1 MQKSVAIIGSGVSGL
16 AVAFELLQRAEKLDG
31 GLRVA
36 CLENQDRP
44 GGNIRSE
51 RVDDFLCEWGP
62 NGFLDNVPATL
73 ELVRRLGLAERMI
86 RAEEAAERRFI
97 FRAGR
102 LRQVPTTPAAFLKSD
117 ILSLR
122 GKLRLFG
129 EPFASRGNT
138 DEDESVFQFAA
149 RRIGREAASILVDA
163 MVSGVYA
170 GDAQSLSL
178 AATFP
183 KMHEMERDH
192 GSLFRAMLARRKLAR
207 AEGRQAGGPAGP
219 GGRLTSFR
227 DGLQELIDALV
238 GAVGERLRLCL
249 PVSAVSDMGQ
259 RGVRVHL
266 SEGAPLE
273 FDAVVLAA
281 PAWVAARMV
290 QAMDPDM
297 AQAMEAIPPAPVAV
311 VHTGYQEAAIG
322 DQPQGF
328 GYLVPRGQGPRI
340 LGSLWSSCIF
350 KGRAPKGR
358 RLITSM
364 IGGAHDPRAVKLS
377 DRKLID
383 IVRKDLQTTM
393 GIITAPYCVRIF
405 RHPKGIPQYTLG
417 HLDRVARI
425 ESRVSAHPGLWVSG
439 NSYHG
444 ISVNACVEEAARI
457 ADQVVRHLS
466 D

>member
-16 AVAFELLQRAEKLDG
+16 AVAYELLQCAEKLDL

-51 RVDDFLCEWGP
+51 RLDEFLCEWGP

-73 ELVRRLGLAERMI
+73 DLVRRLGLRERMI
-86 RAEEAAERRFI
+86 RAEGQAERRFI

-102 LRQVPTTPAAFLKSD
+102 LRQVPTAPAAFLKSD
-117 ILSLR
+117 VLSFK
-122 GKLRLFG
+122 GKLRVFG
-129 EPFASRGNT
+129 EPFASRGNP
-138 DEDESVFQFAA
+138 DEDESVFEFAA

-192 GSLFRAMLARRKLAR
+192 GSLFRAMLARKKQAR

-238 GAVGERLRLCL
+238 GAVGERLRLSC

-273 FDAVVLAA
+273 FDAMVMAA
-281 PAWVAARMV
+281 PAWAAARMV
-290 QAMDPDM
+290 RTMDPEM
-297 AQAMEAIPPAPVAV
+297 AQAMEAIPPAPLAV
-311 VHTGYQEAAIG
+311 VHMGYQEAALG

-328 GYLVPRGQGPRI
+328 GYLVPRGQGARI

-350 KGRAPKGR
+350 KERAPKGR

-364 IGGAHDPRAVKLS
+364 IGGAHDPRAADLN

-393 GIITAPYCVRIF
+393 GIITAPYFVKIF
-405 RHPKGIPQYTLG
+405 RHPRGIPQYTLG

-425 ESRVSAHPGLWVSG
+425 EDRVSAHPGFWVSG

-444 ISVNACVEEAARI
+444 ISVNACVEEAPRV
-457 ADQVVRHLS
+457 ADQVIRHLTN
-466 D
+466 